1 MIANWFANL
10 DEMCWILIVAT
21 IIAAF
26 ACCVALRQLRN
37 LSKTSKANVLFNLDK
52 KYDDIY
58 EGRKAVH
65 TLVTQIKSK
74 LDIKNSEKEEE
85 LISEITSQMQIWENE
100 DADEYSKIKQVLD
113 FCEYV
118 SYLMISK
125 YLSLKEVK
133 ALYVPAILD
142 WGKWFKPYIVHR
154 QEKAGE
160 DVYKYFMLAYKKL
173 SGRNNNV

>member
-26 ACCVALRQLRN
+26 ACYVAHRQLRD
-37 LSKTSKANVLFNLDK
+37 LSKTSKANVLFNLEK

-85 LISEITSQMQIWENE
+85 
-100 DADEYSKIKQVLD
+100 
-113 FCEYV
+113 
-118 SYLMISK
+118 
-125 YLSLKEVK
+125 
-133 ALYVPAILD
+133 
-142 WGKWFKPYIVHR
+142 
-154 QEKAGE
+154 
-160 DVYKYFMLAYKKL
+160 
-173 SGRNNNV
+173 